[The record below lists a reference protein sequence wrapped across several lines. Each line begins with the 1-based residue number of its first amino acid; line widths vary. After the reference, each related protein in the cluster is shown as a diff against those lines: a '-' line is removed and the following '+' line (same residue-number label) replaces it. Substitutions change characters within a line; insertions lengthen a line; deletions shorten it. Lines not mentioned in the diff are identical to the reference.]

1 MVRQEDD
8 SQHWFIS
15 WCARVRITN
24 DAFCQLYSF
33 LEYILFQIYSY
44 NDFIFHNW
52 EPHVYQYIAGSSI
65 IHEYVWIKQLKNDK
79 SIIHIGRWTHMRHPI
94 YHPYR
99 TDAMGVY
106 CGYMRIPI
114 FVQTCLT
121 RNGYNMVKFSQN
133 RTHHGSSARDKMWCI
148 FVSLKVDWFA
158 RYNIGVVYNM

>member
-1 MVRQEDD
+1 MIHNTDLFHGLHERV
-8 SQHWFIS
+8 SQMMRFVSCIPFWNIFYFKYIHTMI
-15 WCARVRITN
+15 
-24 DAFCQLYSF
+24 LY
-33 LEYILFQIYSY
+33 
-44 NDFIFHNW
+44 
-52 EPHVYQYIAGSSI
+52 PHVYQYIAGSSI

-114 FVQTCLT
+114 LVQTCLT